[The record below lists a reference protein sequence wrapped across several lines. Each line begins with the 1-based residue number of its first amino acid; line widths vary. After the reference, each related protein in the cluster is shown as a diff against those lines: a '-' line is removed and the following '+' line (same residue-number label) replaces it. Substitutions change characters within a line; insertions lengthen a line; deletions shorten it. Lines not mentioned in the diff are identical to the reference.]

1 MKKIIYIVILIPV
14 FLLLLFI
21 SYKVNLNNL
30 PSSFI
35 NILEYKYKKS
45 NLNIN
50 IDIIPLVINNY
61 KYKTKFIK
69 KKDEIKDNKTVLY
82 TPNNPIV
89 YIYNTHT
96 NEEYSYNK
104 SNLYNIVPTVKT
116 ASYILQNEL
125 SNLGIDSIV
134 EENNVTNTVNE
145 RNLTYAKSYKV
156 SREFLENKKLEYPSL
171 IYFIDIHRYSVKRSI
186 TTANIDNKNYAKT
199 MFLLGL
205 ENEKYKE
212 NQKVMNTLNSFL
224 ESNYKGLSRGIYEK
238 SGYGVNGVYNQ
249 DFDKNVM
256 LIEVGGYENT
266 IEEVSNSLKVIANM
280 LKNYIIDNKSTNID

>member
-1 MKKIIYIVILIPV
+1 M
-14 FLLLLFI
+14 
-21 SYKVNLNNL
+21 
-30 PSSFI
+30 
-35 NILEYKYKKS
+35 
-45 NLNIN
+45 
-50 IDIIPLVINNY
+50 
-61 KYKTKFIK
+61 
-69 KKDEIKDNKTVLY
+69 
-82 TPNNPIV
+82 
-89 YIYNTHT
+89 
-96 NEEYSYNK
+96 
-104 SNLYNIVPTVKT
+104 PTVKT

-171 IYFIDIHRYSVKRSI
+171 IYFIDIHRDSVKRSI